1 MTGDS
6 APHTFPVGLEEG
18 PDGAVLVH
26 GLSVPGCVAAGL
38 DRDEALAAF
47 PDALAEWLHFLAGHG
62 EPIPEPESELE
73 IAVDEW
79 VASTS
84 DVAGGESTAFFDADR
99 PPLTRAEIDAGLR
112 RLGDLRG
119 TLLRR
124 LRQLP
129 PTELEKVGAG
139 EWSARRIADE
149 LARAQWWT
157 LTRLGASPLAE
168 VPERTVGRLD
178 TAMALVVQR
187 FTELGEI
194 PTEPVEIDGELWT
207 PRKVL
212 RRLLWIEWTLGGS
225 LLHLLTPT
233 AEPA

>member
-1 MTGDS
+1 MM
-6 APHTFPVGLEEG
+6 HTFSVGLEEG
-18 PDGAVLVH
+18 PDGGALVH
-26 GLSVPGCVAAGL
+26 SLTVPGCAAGGR

-47 PDALAEWLHFLAGHG
+47 PPVLSDWLHFLGAQGDA
-62 EPIPEPESELE
+62 IPAPGSELE

-79 VASTS
+79 VTTDADVSGGAS
-84 DVAGGESTAFFDADR
+84 AAFFAADEA
-99 PPLTRAEIDAGLR
+99 PLSAEEIDTGLR

-119 TLLRR
+119 PLLRR

-129 PTELEKVGAG
+129 PAELDRVEVGD
-139 EWSARRIADE
+139 WSATRIADE

-168 VPERTVGRLD
+168 VPERPLARLD

-187 FTELGEI
+187 FTELAPGVAA
-194 PTEPVEIDGELWT
+194 PPVEIDGELWT

-212 RRLLWIEWTLGGS
+212 RRLLWLEWTLGGS
-225 LLHLLTPT
+225 LLRLLTPT
-233 AEPA
+233 GTAP